1 MWQLAI
7 SSCID
12 PKGRRPCSAVSGLAA
27 VKFVITDQQSVKS
40 KHPHHSTCALCFKK
54 FSLALEPHVFRL
66 PHPYLNKRRLQG
78 PSGLT
83 ETVQYQE
90 CCALDMPQ
98 TELFWALLED
108 GHPLED
114 LKKLNLEG
122 FDWSER
128 RGGTTLLVARIAK
141 ALYNSKENDE
151 QALNT
156 IEWLICSGAS
166 IEQQCTGGK
175 TKLWLKERPHVPEV
189 ELEGLN
195 AISFVQ
201 ALQAKMRQHLS
212 EWSAHETFL
221 VRVMSCFARA
231 SSRASSSSMVG
242 PRVSIHEGIAQL
254 WEKSLAAKDSHDL
267 TIETADGMLTAHA
280 HMLKAASSVVA
291 AMLASPMKEGQ
302 AQRIEVKDTSGKAV
316 SLFLEMLGRV
326 YYRTTGNFF
335 LVRTCVGLRGV

>member
-1 MWQLAI
+1 
-7 SSCID
+7 
-12 PKGRRPCSAVSGLAA
+12 
-27 VKFVITDQQSVKS
+27 
-40 KHPHHSTCALCFKK
+40 
-54 FSLALEPHVFRL
+54 
-66 PHPYLNKRRLQG
+66 
-78 PSGLT
+78 
-83 ETVQYQE
+83 
-90 CCALDMPQ
+90 MPQ
-98 TELFWALLED
+98 TELFWALLAD

-128 RGGTTLLVARIAK
+128 RCGKTLLVARIAE
-141 ALYNSKENDE
+141 ALYCKAKFEE
-151 QALNT
+151 ALNT

-175 TKLWLKERPHVPEV
+175 TELCWNEKPDVPHVEV
-189 ELEGLN
+189 KCAGLN

-212 EWSAHETFL
+212 EWRHQETFL

-231 SSRASSSSMVG
+231 SSRASCSSMVG

-267 TIETADGMLTAHA
+267 TIVTADGMVTAHA

-326 YYRTTGNFF
+326 YYRTTVFF
-335 LVRTCVGLRGV
+335 FWSGHV

>member
-1 MWQLAI
+1 
-7 SSCID
+7 
-12 PKGRRPCSAVSGLAA
+12 
-27 VKFVITDQQSVKS
+27 
-40 KHPHHSTCALCFKK
+40 
-54 FSLALEPHVFRL
+54 
-66 PHPYLNKRRLQG
+66 
-78 PSGLT
+78 
-83 ETVQYQE
+83 
-90 CCALDMPQ
+90 MPQ

-166 IEQQCTGGK
+166 IEQRCTGGK

-212 EWSAHETFL
+212 EWPAHETFL

-267 TIETADGMLTAHA
+267 TIETADGMVTAHA

-326 YYRTTGNFF
+326 YYRTTGNFS